1 MSATDLNRK
10 AHIIKWRV
18 ILLQICPF
26 WLSKENDLMHCNPTV
41 TCWRAFLYEREQ
53 IFIIYGATAV
63 YLFRHVFVAFPIQ
76 ISFFSFALIWSEN
89 VRIKELGPKA
99 DWGQNG
105 WNFLDPVPICDGI
118 LYFRARAAA
127 RAGKADWG
135 DTLLAHVIWRISAC
149 IPKTGFRFQL
159 MDEVKIYFGLW
170 LLDDRGN
177 LQFLL
182 YNFGVQIIPLNWRN
196 WKKTSKEKKREQI
209 VFTKPVTRWCK

>member
-1 MSATDLNRK
+1 MGGG
-10 AHIIKWRV
+10 H
-18 ILLQICPF
+18 
-26 WLSKENDLMHCNPTV
+26 
-41 TCWRAFLYEREQ
+41 
-53 IFIIYGATAV
+53 

-105 WNFLDPVPICDGI
+105 WNFLDPAPTCDGI

-135 DTLLAHVIWRISAC
+135 DSRLAHVIWRIGAC
-149 IPKTGFRFQL
+149 IPKTGFFFQL
-159 MDEVKIYFGLW
+159 MDEVKMYFGLW
-170 LLDDRGN
+170 LLDDHGD

-196 WKKTSKEKKREQI
+196 WNKKSKEKKERTNSVHEARYSIMQI
-209 VFTKPVTRWCK
+209 MTLTVTTRGTFWVDAV

>member
-1 MSATDLNRK
+1 MSEILVKGNIPYNRRQTK
-10 AHIIKWRV
+10 SEDRIRSQARYEQVKKKLDFRGGH
-18 ILLQICPF
+18 CC
-26 WLSKENDLMHCNPTV
+26 LSVSARFRCIPYSNKF
-41 TCWRAFLYEREQ
+41 FL
-53 IFIIYGATAV
+53 
-63 YLFRHVFVAFPIQ
+63 
-76 ISFFSFALIWSEN
+76 FALIWSEN

-159 MDEVKIYFGLW
+159 MDEVKMYFGLW

-196 WKKTSKEKKREQI
+196 WKKKIEGKKKREQI
-209 VFTKPVTRWCK
+209 VFTKHVTRLCK

>member
-1 MSATDLNRK
+1 MVWNSRQRKYPLQPSTNEFWRQNTFTSKVWTKVKKKLDFRGGGGATGG
-10 AHIIKWRV
+10 WG
-18 ILLQICPF
+18 
-26 WLSKENDLMHCNPTV
+26 
-41 TCWRAFLYEREQ
+41 
-53 IFIIYGATAV
+53 GATAV

-105 WNFLDPVPICDGI
+105 WNFLDPVPTCDGI

-159 MDEVKIYFGLW
+159 MDEVKMYFGLW

-196 WKKTSKEKKREQI
+196 WKKKSKEKKREQI